1 MCHYYSHL
9 AKVDFLSLTILCK
22 PIDILLNKWPSVSC
36 YEKKMPSNWISDWQR
51 LKYIEET
58 DLLKHPARRKV
69 KYAHQTCQL
78 QRWRNVLRHSE
89 RKRKKNQY
97 KHKGC
102 YFFRITYLLIRVCQ
116 IADRDRDM
124 QTGKPRSRLMN
135 LICQF
140 IDSQNTIKKRLRA
153 KL

>member
-36 YEKKMPSNWISDWQR
+36 YEKKMPSNWFSDWQR

-69 KYAHQTCQL
+69 KYAHQLRLGVALRYYSLSSYTPYTYH
-78 QRWRNVLRHSE
+78 NTSISSPPSVLPLECIFVLPLWLTPLSLSIPHLLAFLSLPSLVPLLLLLPS
-89 RKRKKNQY
+89 
-97 KHKGC
+97 
-102 YFFRITYLLIRVCQ
+102 YLSLVF
-116 IADRDRDM
+116 
-124 QTGKPRSRLMN
+124 S
-135 LICQF
+135 
-140 IDSQNTIKKRLRA
+140 
-153 KL
+153 